1 MVVCFSI
8 DSGACRVE
16 YGVGSGWKIEM
27 KGEIMD
33 VMNVVAVVG
42 AAAWTPQIIT
52 WVFRFATKPKLSI
65 YLHSQLEMGYTSL
78 GPIFN
83 IRCALLSKH
92 KDAVLNK
99 FSVILRHDSGAS
111 YTFDWAGLSEDL
123 SEIQSP
129 IGETVSIKKTSLPL
143 VAKVLHTGVA
153 QMSVRFLHEQFKV
166 NLREASVSVMDRV
179 SFLKTSGKF
188 RTEEEIEALA
198 SEQVFGEL
206 MKLFDSEF
214 IWRAGKYTVTFEFG
228 SPNKFKYKKSE
239 YTFELNQDDIEN
251 LRKNLDN
258 IKLYLIEI
266 AKIGSISDYKLK
278 PIDWVWRNPELYE
291 KGQAEFPIHKSSF
304 DSR

>member
-1 MVVCFSI
+1 
-8 DSGACRVE
+8 
-16 YGVGSGWKIEM
+16 
-27 KGEIMD
+27 MD
-33 VMNVVAVVG
+33 VMNVVALVG
-42 AAAWTPQIIT
+42 AAAWTPQIVT
-52 WVFRFATKPKLSI
+52 WVYRVATRPKLSI
-65 YLHSQLEMGYTSL
+65 YPHSVAEIGYKES

-123 SEIQSP
+123 SEIQNP
-129 IGETVSIKKTSLPL
+129 IGPTMSIRKTSLPL
-143 VAKVLHTGVA
+143 IVKVLHTGVA
-153 QMSVRFLHEQFKV
+153 QMFVGFSHGQFRV
-166 NLREASVSVMDRV
+166 NLKEVSIPVIDRFN
-179 SFLKTSGKF
+179 FLKTSGKL
-188 RTEEEIEALA
+188 RTEEDVDALA

-214 IWRAGKYTVTFEFG
+214 IWIAGKYTVTFEFG

-251 LRKNLDN
+251 LRKNLEN
-258 IKLYLIEI
+258 VRLALIQS
-266 AKIGSISDYKLK
+266 AKTESISGYKPK
-278 PIDWVWRNPELYE
+278 PINWVWRNPELHK
-291 KGQAEFPIHKSSF
+291 KGEAELRIPESSL